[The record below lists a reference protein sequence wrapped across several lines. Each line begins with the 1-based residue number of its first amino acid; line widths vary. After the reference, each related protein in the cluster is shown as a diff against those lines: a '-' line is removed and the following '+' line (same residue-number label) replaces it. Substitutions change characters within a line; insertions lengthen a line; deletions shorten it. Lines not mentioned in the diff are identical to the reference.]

1 MNTNCMGSVFEL
13 EEGLTY
19 AELTLRM
26 NVKNAL
32 HYYKDRFALVEP
44 VVGKRA
50 IDIRFRMLQPHELAA
65 AHGMQDFTFFGNK
78 GNIVKQI
85 GNSVPRE
92 MARALCKSVLRRY
105 AA

>member
-26 NVKNAL
+26 N
-32 HYYKDRFALVEP
+32 KDRFALVEP